1 MPRDLPIFEL
11 EHSLV
16 GELKAHSR
24 LILQAPTGSGKSTQV
39 PQILLDHGL
48 LGDGQVVILQPRRL
62 ATRLL
67 AARVASERN
76 GRLGNEV
83 GYQIRFE
90 NITSDRTRI
99 RFVTEG
105 ILLRQLIQNP
115 ELRGVSA
122 ILFDEFH
129 ERHLYG
135 DITLARALQLQATS
149 RPDLKLAVM
158 SATLDAGLLQKYLEP
173 CAVLSSSGRAFPVA
187 IEYLPKPVGGD
198 GYPIWDL
205 AADELERLAP
215 NTEGDVLVF
224 MPGKYEI
231 SRTIAAIRA
240 SRVSDRFVV
249 LPLHGELPPA
259 EQDAALA
266 HYQKRRAI
274 VATNVAETSLT
285 IDGVQVV
292 IDSGL
297 ARVARFDARRG
308 INTLL
313 VEPIS
318 RASADQRAGRA
329 GRTAPGHC
337 LRLWT
342 EREHLDRAQQELP
355 EVKRLDLAEV
365 VLTLKASGIEDVAKF
380 RWLEP
385 PNPQALA
392 RAEQLLADLGAIRTG
407 LETHASLGSARASR
421 AGFGALAETS
431 TAISYSKRRLPHFER
446 PWGKYAVTFST
457 HNRRQLSSAEKDI
470 VLRSVLYAHSHGQ
483 YELYATCVMPDHVHL
498 LFEPQV
504 KGTDSEGGSVF
515 WSLPEILQAIKSSTA
530 HRINKASGTGGTVW
544 EKESFDRVIRSESDL
559 QEKFEYICRNPWD
572 AGVAAQ
578 GEDYPWLW
586 TPERSPAMAPETA
599 REARAL
605 PSITELGRRMLAF
618 PVHPRYARMLLAAQE
633 YRCVPAVAL
642 IAALT
647 QGRNLLRRLEGKQA
661 REDRED
667 VLGGDAESDLFIL
680 MRAFRY
686 AEKSGF
692 DSQRCTRLGINAGA
706 AREAAQLTEQF
717 LAIARDEGL
726 DLDTGEVKAGS
737 IERCVLAGFPDQV
750 AVRLD
755 AGTLRCA
762 LVHGRRGVLAREST
776 VHDARLLVASEV
788 REIESSDK
796 ERQVLLTLA
805 TKIEEDWL
813 RELFPESFREE
824 TRVEFDSALRRV
836 VGQRAVLFHDLLLR
850 SEAFSP
856 KSDPA
861 AAQILAQEVLAG
873 TCPLKHWDNAVEQW
887 TERVNF
893 VATEFP
899 ELEFPRI
906 DDSGKLLLLEQI
918 CQGATTYKEIKER
931 PVWPV
936 VKSWLSGTQQQALED
951 LAPERIKLAKGRAA
965 KITYGDSAPPTIAAR
980 IQDLYDTP
988 RGLAVGR
995 GRVALRIQVLA
1006 PNHRPIQIT
1015 NDLETFWR
1023 DGYPKVKK
1031 ELQRKYPK
1039 HEWR

>member
-1 MPRDLPIFEL
+1 MRREDLPIFEL

-16 GELKAHSR
+16 SELKARSR
-24 LILQAPTGSGKSTQV
+24 LIIQAPTGSGKSTQV

-48 LGDGQVVILQPRRL
+48 LDHGQVVILQPRRL

-76 GRLGNEV
+76 GRLGDEV

-90 NITSDRTRI
+90 NITSGRTRI

-105 ILLRQLIQNP
+105 ILLRQLIQDP
-115 ELRGVSA
+115 QLRGVAA

-135 DITLARALQLQATS
+135 DITLARALQLQANS

-158 SATLDAGLLQKYLEP
+158 SATLDAGLLEKYLES

-187 IEYLPKPVGGD
+187 IEYLRKPVGGD
-198 GYPIWDL
+198 GYPVWDL
-205 AADELERLAP
+205 AADELERIAP
-215 NTEGDVLVF
+215 RTEGDVLVF

-231 SRTIAAIRA
+231 GRTIAAIRA

-266 HYQKRRAI
+266 RYQKRRAI

-297 ARVARFDARRG
+297 ARMARFDARRG

-313 VEPIS
+313 VEKIS
-318 RASADQRAGRA
+318 RASAEQRAGRA

-342 EREHLDRAQQELP
+342 EREHLDRAPQELP

-365 VLTLKASGIEDVAKF
+365 VLTLKASGVEEIGSF

-385 PNPQALA
+385 PDPAALA
-392 RAEQLLADLGAIRTG
+392 RAEQLLVDLGA
-407 LETHASLGSARASR
+407 LPDPGSARASR
-421 AGFGALAETS
+421 AGFGALAGTS
-431 TAISYSKRRLPHFER
+431 AEVSYSKRRLPHFER

-457 HNRRQLSSAEKDI
+457 HNRRQLSSAERDI
-470 VLRSVLYAHSHGQ
+470 LLRSVLYAHSHGQ
-483 YELYATCVMPDHVHL
+483 FELYAACVMPDHVHL

-504 KGTDSEGGSVF
+504 KDTNSEDRSVF

-530 HRINKASGTGGTVW
+530 HRINKAAGTAGTVW
-544 EKESFDRVIRSESDL
+544 ERESFDRLIRSESDL

-586 TPERSPAMAPETA
+586 TRENSPAMAPETA

-618 PVHPRYARMLLAAQE
+618 PVHPRYARMLLAAQQ
-633 YRCVPAVAL
+633 YRCVPAVAV
-642 IAALT
+642 IAAIT

-667 VLGGDAESDLFIL
+667 VLGSDAESDLFIL

-692 DSQRCTRLGINAGA
+692 DSQRCARLGINAGA
-706 AREAAQLTEQF
+706 AREAAQLTDQF
-717 LAIARDEGL
+717 LAIARDEDL
-726 DLDTGEVKAGS
+726 DLETGEVKAGS

-762 LVHGRRGVLAREST
+762 LVHGRRGVLARESA
-776 VHDARLLVASEV
+776 VHGARLLVASEV

-805 TKIEEDWL
+805 TKIDEDWL

-824 TRVEFDSALRRV
+824 TRVEFDSTLRRV
-836 VGQRAVLFHDLLLR
+836 VGHRAVLFHDLLLR
-850 SEAFSP
+850 SEEFSS
-856 KSDPA
+856 KADPA
-861 AAQILAQEVLAG
+861 AAQILAREALAG
-873 TCPLKHWDNAVEQW
+873 TCPLKNWDNAVEQW
-887 TERVNF
+887 IERVNF
-893 VATEFP
+893 VAAEFP

-906 DDSGKLLLLEQI
+906 DEGGKLLLLEQI
-918 CQGATTYKEIKER
+918 CQGASSYKEIKER

-936 VKSWLSGTQQQALED
+936 VKSWLSAAQQQTLDD
-951 LAPERIKLAKGRAA
+951 LAPERIKLANGRAA
-965 KITYGDSAPPTIAAR
+965 KITYGGAASPTIAAR

-995 GRVALRIQVLA
+995 GRTALRIQVLA

-1015 NDLETFWR
+1015 DDLETFWR
-1023 DGYPKVKK
+1023 EGYPKIKK

>member
-1 MPRDLPIFEL
+1 MPREDLPIYEL
-11 EHSLV
+11 EQRIV
-16 GELKAHSR
+16 TELAEQSR
-24 LILQAPTGSGKSTQV
+24 LIIQAPTGSGKSTQV
-39 PQILLDHGL
+39 PQILLDHGM

-76 GRLGNEV
+76 RRLGHEV

-90 NITSDRTRI
+90 NITSDRTCI

-105 ILLRQLIQNP
+105 ILLRQLIQDP
-115 ELRGVSA
+115 QLRGVSA

-135 DITLARALQLQATS
+135 DITLARALQLQSTS

-158 SATLDAGLLQKYLEP
+158 SATLDAGLLQKYLDP
-173 CAVLSSSGRAFPVA
+173 CATLTSSGRAFPVE

-198 GYPIWDL
+198 GYPVWDL

-215 NTEGDVLVF
+215 RTGGDVLIF

-231 SRTIAAIRA
+231 GRTIAAIRA

-249 LPLHGELPPA
+249 LPLHGELTPA
-259 EQDAALA
+259 DQDAALA

-297 ARVARFDARRG
+297 ARIARFDARRG

-313 VEPIS
+313 VEKIS

-342 EREHLDRAQQELP
+342 EREHLERAAQELP

-365 VLTLKASGIEDVAKF
+365 VLTLKASGIEEIGRF
-380 RWLEP
+380 RWLEAP
-385 PNPQALA
+385 DPQALT
-392 RAEQLLADLGAIRTG
+392 RAEQLLTDLGA
-407 LETHASLGSARASR
+407 
-421 AGFGALAETS
+421 LA
-431 TAISYSKRRLPHFER
+431 
-446 PWGKYAVTFST
+446 
-457 HNRRQLSSAEKDI
+457 
-470 VLRSVLYAHSHGQ
+470 
-483 YELYATCVMPDHVHL
+483 
-498 LFEPQV
+498 
-504 KGTDSEGGSVF
+504 
-515 WSLPEILQAIKSSTA
+515 
-530 HRINKASGTGGTVW
+530 
-544 EKESFDRVIRSESDL
+544 
-559 QEKFEYICRNPWD
+559 NP
-572 AGVAAQ
+572 G
-578 GEDYPWLW
+578 
-586 TPERSPAMAPETA
+586 
-599 REARAL
+599 
-605 PSITELGRRMLAF
+605 SITPLGRRMLAF
-618 PVHPRYARMLLAAQE
+618 PVHPRYARMLLAAQQ

-661 REDRED
+661 REDRSD
-667 VLGGDAESDLFIL
+667 VLGDDAESDLFIL

-692 DSQRCTRLGINAGA
+692 DSQRCARLGINAGA
-706 AREAAQLTEQF
+706 AREAAQLIEQF
-717 LAIARDEGL
+717 LAIARDERL
-726 DLDTGEVKAGS
+726 DLQTGEVKAGS

-762 LVHGRRGVLAREST
+762 LVHGRRGVLARESA
-776 VHDARLLVASEV
+776 VHGARFLVASEV
-788 REIESSDK
+788 REIESSEK

-805 TKIEEDWL
+805 TRIEEDWL

-824 TRVEFDSALRRV
+824 THVEFDPTLRRV
-836 VGQRAVLFHDLLLR
+836 VGHRATLFHDLVLR
-850 SEAFSP
+850 SEEFSP
-856 KSDPA
+856 KNDPA
-861 AAQILAQEVLAG
+861 TAQILAREVLAG

-906 DDSGKLLLLEQI
+906 DEAGKRLLLEQI
-918 CQGATTYKEIKER
+918 CQGATSYKEIKER
-931 PVWPV
+931 SVWPV
-936 VKSWLSGTQQQALED
+936 VKSWLSAAQQQTLDD
-951 LAPERIKLAKGRAA
+951 LAPERVKLAKGRAA
-965 KITYGDSAPPTIAAR
+965 KITYGESAPPTIAAR

-988 RGLAVGR
+988 RGLSVGR
-995 GRVALRIQVLA
+995 GRTALRIQVLA

-1015 NDLETFWR
+1015 TDLETFWR
-1023 DGYPKVKK
+1023 EGYPKIKK

>member
-1 MPRDLPIFEL
+1 MPSHDLPIYEL
-11 EHSLV
+11 EHKIV
-16 GELKAHSR
+16 AELSTHSR

-39 PQILLDHGL
+39 PQILLDRDL
-48 LGDGQVVILQPRRL
+48 LGAGQVVILQPRRL

-76 GRLGNEV
+76 VRLGDEV

-90 NITSDRTRI
+90 NVTSQRTRI

-105 ILLRQLIQNP
+105 ILLRQLIQDP
-115 ELRGVSA
+115 QLRGISA

-135 DITLARALQLQATS
+135 DITLARALQLQATA
-149 RPDLKLAVM
+149 RPELKLAVM

-173 CAVLSSSGRAFPVA
+173 CALLTSSGREFPVE

-215 NTEGDVLVF
+215 RTEGDLLIF

-231 SRTIAAIRA
+231 GRTIAAIRA
-240 SRVSDRFVV
+240 SRVSDRFVA

-274 VATNVAETSLT
+274 VSTNVAETSLT
-285 IDGVQVV
+285 IDGVRAV
-292 IDSGL
+292 IDTGL
-297 ARVARFDARRG
+297 ARIARFDARRG

-313 VEPIS
+313 VEKIS

-342 EREHLDRAQQELP
+342 EREHLDRTAQELP

-365 VLTLKASGIEDVAKF
+365 VLTLKASGVEEIGSF

-385 PNPQALA
+385 PDPHSLA
-392 RAEQLLADLGAIRTG
+392 RAEQLLLDLGAID
-407 LETHASLGSARASR
+407 SR
-421 AGFGALAETS
+421 G
-431 TAISYSKRRLPHFER
+431 
-446 PWGKYAVTFST
+446 VT
-457 HNRRQLSSAEKDI
+457 
-470 VLRSVLYAHSHGQ
+470 
-483 YELYATCVMPDHVHL
+483 P
-498 LFEPQV
+498 
-504 KGTDSEGGSVF
+504 
-515 WSLPEILQAIKSSTA
+515 
-530 HRINKASGTGGTVW
+530 
-544 EKESFDRVIRSESDL
+544 
-559 QEKFEYICRNPWD
+559 
-572 AGVAAQ
+572 
-578 GEDYPWLW
+578 
-586 TPERSPAMAPETA
+586 
-599 REARAL
+599 
-605 PSITELGRRMLAF
+605 LGRRMLAF
-618 PVHPRYARMLLAAQE
+618 PVHPRYARMLLAAQQ
-633 YRCVPAVAL
+633 YGCVPAVAL

-661 REDRED
+661 REDRDD
-667 VLGGDAESDLFIL
+667 VLGSDAESDLFIL

-692 DSQRCTRLGINAGA
+692 DFQRCARLGINAGA

-717 LAIARDEGL
+717 VAIARDERL
-726 DLDTGEVKAGS
+726 DLNTGEVKAGS

-762 LVHGRRGVLAREST
+762 LVHGRRGVLARESS
-776 VHDARLLVASEV
+776 VHGARLLVASEV

-805 TKIEEDWL
+805 TKIEEEWL

-824 TRVEFDSALRRV
+824 KRVEFDATLRRV
-836 VGQRAVLFHDLLLR
+836 VGQRATLFHDLVLR
-850 SEAFSP
+850 SEEFSP
-856 KSDPA
+856 KSDHT
-861 AAQILAQEVLAG
+861 AAQILAREVLAG

-887 TERVNF
+887 IARVNF

-906 DDSGKLLLLEQI
+906 DEAAKLLLLEQI
-918 CQGATTYKEIKER
+918 CQGATSYKEIKER
-931 PVWPV
+931 PVWPA
-936 VKSWLSGTQQQALED
+936 VKSWLSAPQQQTLDD
-951 LAPERIKLAKGRAA
+951 LAPERIKLVAGRAA
-965 KITYGDSAPPTIAAR
+965 KITYGDGAPPTIAAR

-995 GRVALRIQVLA
+995 GRIALRIQVLA

-1023 DGYPKVKK
+1023 EGYPKIKK

-1039 HEWR
+1039 HVWR

>member
-1 MPRDLPIFEL
+1 MPREDLPIFEL
-11 EHSLV
+11 EHRLV
-16 GELKAHSR
+16 AKLKEHSR
-24 LILQAPTGSGKSTQV
+24 LIIQAPTGSGKSTQV

-76 GRLGNEV
+76 VRLGDEV

-105 ILLRQLIQNP
+105 ILLRQLIQDP
-115 ELRGVSA
+115 ELRRVSA

-135 DITLARALQLQATS
+135 DITLARALQLQTTS

-158 SATLDAGLLQKYLEP
+158 SATLDAGLLEKYLAP
-173 CAVLSSSGRAFPVA
+173 CAILSSSGRAFPVE
-187 IEYLPKPVGGD
+187 IEYLPKPVGD
-198 GYPIWDL
+198 EGYPIWDL

-215 NTEGDVLVF
+215 RTEGDALIF

-231 SRTIAAIRA
+231 SRTISAVRA

-249 LPLHGELPPA
+249 LPLHGELPPS

-266 HYQKRRAI
+266 HYEKRRAI

-285 IDGVQVV
+285 IDGVRVV
-292 IDSGL
+292 LDSGL
-297 ARVARFDARRG
+297 ARIARFDPRRG

-313 VEPIS
+313 VEKIS
-318 RASADQRAGRA
+318 RASAEQRAGRA

-342 EREHLDRAQQELP
+342 EREHLERGAQELP

-365 VLTLKASGIEDVAKF
+365 VLTLKASGVEEIGSF

-385 PNPQALA
+385 PDPQALA
-392 RAEQLLADLGAIRTG
+392 RAEQLLVDLGALRPG
-407 LETHASLGSARASR
+407 GAASS
-421 AGFGALAETS
+421 
-431 TAISYSKRRLPHFER
+431 
-446 PWGKYAVTFST
+446 VT
-457 HNRRQLSSAEKDI
+457 
-470 VLRSVLYAHSHGQ
+470 
-483 YELYATCVMPDHVHL
+483 P
-498 LFEPQV
+498 
-504 KGTDSEGGSVF
+504 
-515 WSLPEILQAIKSSTA
+515 
-530 HRINKASGTGGTVW
+530 
-544 EKESFDRVIRSESDL
+544 
-559 QEKFEYICRNPWD
+559 
-572 AGVAAQ
+572 
-578 GEDYPWLW
+578 
-586 TPERSPAMAPETA
+586 
-599 REARAL
+599 
-605 PSITELGRRMLAF
+605 LGRRMLAF
-618 PVHPRYARMLLAAQE
+618 PVHPRYARMLLAAEQ
-633 YRCVPAVAL
+633 YRCVHSVAL

-647 QGRNLLRRLEGKQA
+647 QGRNLLRRLDGKQA

-667 VLGGDAESDLFIL
+667 VLGSDAESDLFIL

-686 AEKSGF
+686 AENNRF
-692 DSQRCTRLGINAGA
+692 DSQRCARLGINAGA
-706 AREAAQLTEQF
+706 AREAAQLSEQF

-726 DLDTGEVKAGS
+726 HLQTTEVKAGS

-755 AGTLRCA
+755 AGTLRCS
-762 LVHGRRGVLAREST
+762 LVHGRRGVLARESA
-776 VHDARLLVASEV
+776 VHAARLLVASEV
-788 REIESSDK
+788 REIESSEK

-824 TRVEFDSALRRV
+824 TRVEFDPALRRV
-836 VGQRAVLFHDLLLR
+836 VGHRATLFHDLVLR
-850 SEAFSP
+850 SEEFSP
-856 KSDPA
+856 KSDPG
-861 AAQILAQEVLAG
+861 AAQILAREALG
-873 TCPLKHWDNAVEQW
+873 GSCPLKHWDNAVEQW

-906 DDSGKLLLLEQI
+906 DEAGKLLLLEQI
-918 CQGATTYKEIKER
+918 CQGATSYKEIKER
-931 PVWPV
+931 TVWPV
-936 VKSWLSGTQQQALED
+936 VKSWLSAAQQQTLEE
-951 LAPERIKLAKGRAA
+951 LAPERIKLANGRAA
-965 KITYGDSAPPTIAAR
+965 KITYGNAVSPTIAAR

-995 GRVALRIQVLA
+995 GRAALRIQVLA

-1015 NDLETFWR
+1015 SDLENFWR
-1023 DGYPKVKK
+1023 EGYPKIKK

>member
-1 MPRDLPIFEL
+1 MPRDLPIYEL
-11 EHSLV
+11 EQRIV
-16 GELKAHSR
+16 AELKAHSR

-48 LGDGQVVILQPRRL
+48 LGAGQVVILQPRRL

-76 GRLGNEV
+76 VRLGDEV

-90 NITSDRTRI
+90 NLTSDRTRI

-105 ILLRQLIQNP
+105 ILLRQLIQDP
-115 ELRGVSA
+115 QLRGISS

-135 DITLARALQLQATS
+135 DITLARALHLQATS
-149 RPDLKLAVM
+149 RPDLTLAVM

-173 CAVLSSSGRAFPVA
+173 CAVLSSSGREFPVE

-198 GYPIWDL
+198 GYPVWDL
-205 AADELERLAP
+205 TADELERLAP
-215 NTEGDVLVF
+215 HTEGDVLIF

-231 SRTIAAIRA
+231 GRTIGAIRA

-249 LPLHGELPPA
+249 LPLHGELPPQ

-274 VATNVAETSLT
+274 VSTNVAETSLT

-297 ARVARFDARRG
+297 ARIARFDARRG

-313 VEPIS
+313 VEKIS

-342 EREHLDRAQQELP
+342 EREHLDRATQELP

-365 VLTLKASGIEDVAKF
+365 VLTLKASGVEEIGRF

-385 PNPQALA
+385 PDPQALA
-392 RAEQLLADLGAIRTG
+392 RAEQLLADLGAIDRG
-407 LETHASLGSARASR
+407 G
-421 AGFGALAETS
+421 
-431 TAISYSKRRLPHFER
+431 
-446 PWGKYAVTFST
+446 VT
-457 HNRRQLSSAEKDI
+457 
-470 VLRSVLYAHSHGQ
+470 
-483 YELYATCVMPDHVHL
+483 P
-498 LFEPQV
+498 
-504 KGTDSEGGSVF
+504 
-515 WSLPEILQAIKSSTA
+515 
-530 HRINKASGTGGTVW
+530 
-544 EKESFDRVIRSESDL
+544 
-559 QEKFEYICRNPWD
+559 
-572 AGVAAQ
+572 
-578 GEDYPWLW
+578 
-586 TPERSPAMAPETA
+586 
-599 REARAL
+599 
-605 PSITELGRRMLAF
+605 LGRRMLAF
-618 PVHPRYARMLLAAQE
+618 PVHPRYARMLLAAQQ
-633 YRCVPAVAL
+633 YGCVPAAAL

-661 REDRED
+661 REDRDD
-667 VLGGDAESDLFIL
+667 VLGRDAESDLFIL

-692 DSQRCTRLGINAGA
+692 DSHRCSRLGINAGA

-717 LAIARDEGL
+717 LAIARDERL
-726 DLDTGEVKAGS
+726 DLKAGEVKAGS

-755 AGTLRCA
+755 TGTLRCA
-762 LVHGRRGVLAREST
+762 LVHGRRGVLARESS
-776 VHDARLLVASEV
+776 VHAARLLVASEV

-805 TKIEEDWL
+805 TKIEEEWL

-824 TRVEFDSALRRV
+824 TRVEFDPTLRRV
-836 VGQRAVLFHDLLLR
+836 VGQRATLFHDLVLN
-850 SEAFSP
+850 SEEFSP
-856 KSDPA
+856 KGDPT
-861 AAQILAQEVLAG
+861 AAQILAREILAG
-873 TCPLKHWDNAVEQW
+873 SCPLKHWDNTVEQW
-887 TERVNF
+887 IARVNF
-893 VATEFP
+893 VAAQFP
-899 ELEFPRI
+899 ELQFPPI
-906 DDSGKLLLLEQI
+906 DEAAKLLLLEQI
-918 CQGATTYKEIKER
+918 CQGATSYKEIKER
-931 PVWPV
+931 SVWPA
-936 VKSWLSGTQQQALED
+936 VKSWLSAAQQQTLDE
-951 LAPERIKLAKGRAA
+951 LAPERVKLAGGRAA

-995 GRVALRIQVLA
+995 GRIALRIQVLA
-1006 PNHRPIQIT
+1006 PNHRPIQVT

-1023 DGYPKVKK
+1023 DGYPKIKK

>member
-1 MPRDLPIFEL
+1 MPREQLPIFEL
-11 EHSLV
+11 EHALV
-16 GELKAHSR
+16 AELRARSR
-24 LILQAPTGSGKSTQV
+24 LIIQAPTGSGKSTQV

-67 AARVASERN
+67 AARVASERDS
-76 GRLGNEV
+76 RLGEEV

-90 NITSDRTRI
+90 NVTSGRTRI

-105 ILLRQLIQNP
+105 ILLRQLIQDP
-115 ELRGVSA
+115 QLRSVSA

-135 DITLARALQLQATS
+135 DITLARAIQLQATS

-158 SATLDAGLLQKYLEP
+158 SATLDAGMLEKYLAP
-173 CAVLSSSGRAFPVA
+173 CAVLSSSGRAFPVET
-187 IEYLPKPVGGD
+187 EYLPKPVGGD
-198 GYPIWDL
+198 GYPVWDL
-205 AADELERLAP
+205 AADELERVAP

-231 SRTIAAIRA
+231 GRTISAIRA

-285 IDGVQVV
+285 IDGVRVV

-297 ARVARFDARRG
+297 ARIARFDPRRG

-313 VEPIS
+313 VEKIS
-318 RASADQRAGRA
+318 RASAEQRTGRA

-342 EREHLDRAQQELP
+342 EREHLDRAAQELP

-365 VLTLKASGIEDVAKF
+365 VLTLKASGVEEIGSF

-385 PNPQALA
+385 PDPRALA
-392 RAEQLLADLGAIRTG
+392 RAEQLLVDLGALRVG
-407 LETHASLGSARASR
+407 DAASS
-421 AGFGALAETS
+421 
-431 TAISYSKRRLPHFER
+431 
-446 PWGKYAVTFST
+446 VT
-457 HNRRQLSSAEKDI
+457 
-470 VLRSVLYAHSHGQ
+470 
-483 YELYATCVMPDHVHL
+483 P
-498 LFEPQV
+498 
-504 KGTDSEGGSVF
+504 
-515 WSLPEILQAIKSSTA
+515 
-530 HRINKASGTGGTVW
+530 
-544 EKESFDRVIRSESDL
+544 
-559 QEKFEYICRNPWD
+559 
-572 AGVAAQ
+572 
-578 GEDYPWLW
+578 
-586 TPERSPAMAPETA
+586 
-599 REARAL
+599 
-605 PSITELGRRMLAF
+605 LGRRMLAF
-618 PVHPRYARMLLAAQE
+618 PVHPRYARMLLAAQQ

-661 REDRED
+661 REDRDD
-667 VLGGDAESDLFIL
+667 VLGSDAESDLFIL

-686 AEKSGF
+686 AESSRF
-692 DSQRCTRLGINAGA
+692 DLQRCARLGINAGA

-726 DLDTGEVKAGS
+726 DLATGEVKAGS

-750 AVRLD
+750 AARLD

-762 LVHGRRGVLAREST
+762 LVHGRRGVLARESA
-776 VHDARLLVASEV
+776 VHGARLLVASEV
-788 REIESSDK
+788 REIESSEK

-824 TRVEFDSALRRV
+824 TRVEFDPTLRRV
-836 VGQRAVLFHDLLLR
+836 VGHRATLFHDLVLH
-850 SEAFSP
+850 SEEFSP
-856 KSDPA
+856 KTDPA
-861 AAQILAQEVLAG
+861 AAQILAREVLAG
-873 TCPLKHWDNAVEQW
+873 SCPLKHWDNAVEQW
-887 TERVNF
+887 IERVNF
-893 VATEFP
+893 VAREFP
-899 ELEFPRI
+899 ELEFPPI
-906 DDSGKLLLLEQI
+906 DESGKLLLLEQI
-918 CQGATTYKEIKER
+918 CQGATGYKEIKER
-931 PVWPV
+931 TVWPA
-936 VKSWLSGTQQQALED
+936 VKSWLSAAQQQTLDD
-951 LAPERIKLAKGRAA
+951 LAPERIKLANGRAA
-965 KITYGDSAPPTIAAR
+965 KIIYEAAAPPTIAAR

-995 GRVALRIQVLA
+995 GRTALRIQVLA
-1006 PNHRPIQIT
+1006 PNHRPIQVT
-1015 NDLETFWR
+1015 NDLENFWR
-1023 DGYPKVKK
+1023 EGYPKIKK